1 MGARLLYERAGTD
14 IGGTDG
20 RSVDEGL
27 ADTAKEVCSVATEG
41 GRRGR
46 VEREGF
52 SQAAQRALGQEVL
65 KLWNETTEEDE

>member
-1 MGARLLYERAGTD
+1 MLYERAGTD

-27 ADTAKEVCSVATEG
+27 ADTAEEVGSVATEG
-41 GRRGR
+41 GR
-46 VEREGF
+46 VEREDF

-65 KLWNETTEEDE
+65 KGSRDEAVERDSGRRRVR